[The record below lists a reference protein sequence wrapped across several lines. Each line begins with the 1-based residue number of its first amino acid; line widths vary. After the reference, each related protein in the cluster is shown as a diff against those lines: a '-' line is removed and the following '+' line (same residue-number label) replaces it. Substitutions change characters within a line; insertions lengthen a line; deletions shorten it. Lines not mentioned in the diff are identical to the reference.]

1 VPLRDIGVTAALSA
15 DYGVAFAPSSGD
27 GGARN
32 ELLAGVLGGLE
43 PRCIG
48 VGDLLGELECAVGL
62 GVGEVDDAM

>member
-1 VPLRDIGVTAALSA
+1 MEAPGTSFWQACWAAL
-15 DYGVAFAPSSGD
+15 
-27 GGARN
+27 N
-32 ELLAGVLGGLE
+32 